1 MKRLTPN
8 QLTAVLAA
16 GTAVAAMLLGS
27 PDAEAH
33 PGTPGHDHHDS
44 TEGHDPGVTWTVE
57 FDGVLFDVPECVEED
72 GNVDG
77 KACLWLDSDTGTRFF
92 VDSANYRDGSVQ

>member
-8 QLTAVLAA
+8 QFTAVLAA
-16 GTAVAAMLLGS
+16 GTAVCAMLLGS

-33 PGTPGHDHHDS
+33 PGHGDPTPGHDHIEPSH
-44 TEGHDPGVTWTVE
+44 VTWTVE
-57 FDGVLFDVPECVEED
+57 FDGVLFDVPECAEED